1 MYRADRNSSGQSTSN
16 SSGASSSGPG
26 KRTLVEQVAST
37 QQPGQATPGASGA
50 ALVRVKNHRQIPAD
64 QDVEVQKL
72 LNGRYQ
78 VKWQDRSFW
87 VDRKDV
93 EETQA
98 ASATIAPVE
107 SSSATATNDDS
118 SDDSAGDR
126 PDANATVEPAL
137 ATSSVEPGP
146 QTSQPVASQPVSQPV
161 TAQPLAPQP
170 LAPQPLASQQA
181 TASTASASASS
192 SAPPMAGGLE
202 GVIAQ
207 IYQSKGGSPTADDFI
222 TALQAHFG
230 DQAEAQINH
239 PQFAWELMRLV
250 GENSGKRLH
259 EQIVEAKGR
268 PLLFNRA
275 EVFKLPW
282 TLRHYTKSQNPSVP
296 PTYTKLKSTLE
307 LSVSGIAKSANT
319 NDSDWADIGNVG
331 FSFYL
336 LCVGGVAPSR
346 SFLGNCTHYAE
357 FPIESIPSLFVSG
370 DMLGAAKGEKKQP
383 GLSGSGD
390 KVKEGLSSLNI
401 DRSNPDAF
409 LKGLDG
415 LFGNFEVK
423 VPGQLTVAQWHQM

>member
-1 MYRADRNSSGQSTSN
+1 MFHNNKSSPGQSTSN

-26 KRTLVEQVAST
+26 KSTLVQQAEAR
-37 QQPGQATPGASGA
+37 QPGPAASGA
-50 ALVRVKNHRQIPAD
+50 SLVRVKNHRQIPAD
-64 QDVEVQKL
+64 QDVEVQKV

-78 VKWQDRSFW
+78 VKWQERSFW
-87 VDRKDV
+87 IDRKDV

-98 ASATIAPVE
+98 ASATVAPVE
-107 SSSATATNDDS
+107 SSSATATSDDS
-118 SDDSAGDR
+118 SDDPAPDR
-126 PDANATVEPAL
+126 PDASPTVEPAL

-146 QTSQPVASQPVSQPV
+146 QTSQPVVSQPV
-161 TAQPLAPQP
+161 PQPLASQPIAQPVPQP

-192 SAPPMAGGLE
+192 SAPPMAGGLA

-282 TLRHYTKSQNPSVP
+282 TLRHYTKSQSPGVAPS
-296 PTYTKLKSTLE
+296 YMKLKSTLE

-423 VPGQLTVAQWHQM
+423 VPGQLTVTQWHQM